1 MTIGFIGGGNMAGAI
16 IRGLLAASLYRSDE
30 IFVTD
35 ITPERSRD
43 CAGRL
48 GVASADTAQELI
60 ERSDTVVLSV
70 KPVVFSTLLPE
81 IAAVVR
87 ARNPLMI
94 SIAAGKTLGFIE
106 ETLGFPPALV
116 RVMPNINAKV
126 GASMSAFCGNE
137 NVTQEQKVLV
147 SRLFSAIG
155 QVRELDERFFSLFG
169 VIAGS
174 APAFAYLFID
184 SLARAAVK
192 NGMNKQTALEIAA
205 QTVLGSAKL
214 ILESGE
220 HPWALIDQ
228 VCSPGGTT
236 IEGIAALQETGFETA
251 VCKAVDAAVEKDG
264 KL

>member
-16 IRGLLAASLYRSDE
+16 IRGLLAASLYRPDE

-192 NGMNKQTALEIAA
+192 NGMNKQTALEIVA

-251 VCKAVDAAVEKDG
+251 VRQAVDAAVEKDG

>member
-16 IRGLLAASLYRSDE
+16 IRGLLAASLYRPDE